1 MPSKNLILN
10 QTIDII
16 VDFIIW
22 QGRILDLFLYSIDR
36 QYLLVSNPRGEMVCL
51 YTRMDYLREEMPFDR
66 ILTLLYVASVSERG
80 AVFKFEFFRDYT
92 DGRKE
97 KLHVGEQEVFWVV
110 RDAKGVPRSAPW
122 PPEILQVLT
131 QEQGYPQ
138 PLDVIINVGSRE

>member
-36 QYLLVSNPRGEMVCL
+36 QYLPVSNPCGEMVCL

-66 ILTLLYVASVSERG
+66 ILT
-80 AVFKFEFFRDYT
+80 
-92 DGRKE
+92 
-97 KLHVGEQEVFWVV
+97 
-110 RDAKGVPRSAPW
+110 
-122 PPEILQVLT
+122 
-131 QEQGYPQ
+131 
-138 PLDVIINVGSRE
+138 